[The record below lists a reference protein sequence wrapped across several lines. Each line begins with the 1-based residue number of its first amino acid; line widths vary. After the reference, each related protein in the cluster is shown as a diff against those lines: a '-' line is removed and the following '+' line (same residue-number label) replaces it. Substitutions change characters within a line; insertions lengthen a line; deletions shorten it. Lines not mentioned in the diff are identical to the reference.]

1 MIVVIEALDAWC
13 PPTLSPDGFGRT
25 RFAWCTIAVAS
36 QSTRRST
43 ATRVSVPV
51 RAGAAVIG
59 GSSSVCPAMAATS
72 LVTRRL
78 VDYRVDPLLRRTA
91 EGS

>member
-1 MIVVIEALDAWC
+1 MTVVIEALDAWC

-43 ATRVSVPV
+43 AARVAVGLPSVVLPV
-51 RAGAAVIG
+51 GAGAAVIG
-59 GSSSVCPAMAATS
+59 DSSSVCPAMAPS
-72 LVTRRL
+72 RRG
-78 VDYRVDPLLRRTA
+78 VHNRYPFA
-91 EGS
+91 